1 MLLELLWR
9 LEVVWRLEVW
19 RLEEL
24 WRLQVLWR
32 LEVLV
37 GKGLC
42 GVVARELDRS
52 VLH

>member
-9 LEVVWRLEVW
+9 LEVLWRLEEVWRLEVVW
-19 RLEEL
+19 RLEE
-24 WRLQVLWR
+24 V
-32 LEVLV
+32 V

>member
-1 MLLELLWR
+1 MLLLLELLWR
-9 LEVVWRLEVW
+9 LEVLW
-19 RLEEL
+19 RLEEV

-32 LEVLV
+32 LEGLV